1 MPLQCPSSQDSHDS
15 AAPTI
20 PANAAESNEEIGILL
35 DPVAEWVMSFTIRYE
50 QEIDNN
56 RRDPTRIY
64 LYLIKLNLMYVVLVL
79 QQKGSVGVTINI

>member
-1 MPLQCPSSQDSHDS
+1 MTLQHP
-15 AAPTI
+15 